1 MSLYT
6 IGKMILSAA
15 FYPMFRIKVYGKEHV
30 PKEGP
35 VLVCSNH
42 ISNFDPPILGIT
54 CPRDI
59 AFMGKS
65 ELFKPKPLGWLM
77 KNLNVFPV
85 KRGMQDR
92 GALRVGLDILAEG
105 KTMGLFPEGTRSK
118 DGKLGSPLPG
128 IGFFAMRSEAK
139 VVPCAIIGSYK
150 GVKALKVIYGPPIDM
165 EELKERK
172 APAKEVSEVIMDE
185 IQLLINKHVG

>member
-6 IGKMILSAA
+6 VGKVIVSAVL
-15 FYPMFRIKVYGKEHV
+15 YPIFRIKVYGKEHV

-65 ELFKPKPLGWLM
+65 ELFKFKPLGFLM
-77 KNLNVFPV
+77 KHLNVFPV

-92 GALRVGLDILAEG
+92 SAIRVGLDILAEG

-118 DGKLGSPLPG
+118 DGKLGKPLPG

-165 EELKERK
+165 EELRARK
-172 APAKEVSEVIMDE
+172 APAKEVSQVIMDE

>member
-6 IGKMILSAA
+6 FGKMVVSAVL
-15 FYPMFRIKVYGKEHV
+15 YPVFRIKVYGKEHV

-42 ISNFDPPILGIT
+42 ISNFDPPVLGIT

-65 ELFKPKPLGWLM
+65 ELFKFKPLGWLM

-92 GALRVGLDILAEG
+92 SALRVGLDLLAEG

-118 DGKLGSPLPG
+118 DGTLGAPLPG

-150 GVKALKVIYGPPIDM
+150 GVKPLKVIYGPPIDM
-165 EELKERK
+165 QELRERK
-172 APAKEVSEVIMDE
+172 APAKEVSQAIMDE
-185 IQLLINKHVG
+185 IQLLINEHV

>member
-6 IGKMILSAA
+6 FGKMVVSTVL
-15 FYPMFRIKVYGKEHV
+15 YPVFRIKVYGKEHV

-42 ISNFDPPILGIT
+42 ISNFDPPVLGIT

-65 ELFKPKPLGWLM
+65 ELFKFKPLGWLM

-92 GALRVGLDILAEG
+92 SALRVGLDLLAEG

-118 DGKLGSPLPG
+118 DGKLGAPLPG

-150 GVKALKVIYGPPIDM
+150 GVKPLKVIYGPPIDM
-165 EELKERK
+165 KELRERK
-172 APAKEVSEVIMDE
+172 APAKEVSQVIMDE
-185 IQLLINKHVG
+185 IQLLINEHVG

>member
-6 IGKMILSAA
+6 FGKMVVSTVL
-15 FYPMFRIKVYGKEHV
+15 YPVFRIKVYGKEHV

-42 ISNFDPPILGIT
+42 ISNFDPPVLGIT

-65 ELFKPKPLGWLM
+65 ELFKFKPLGWLM

-92 GALRVGLDILAEG
+92 SALRVGLDLLAEG

-118 DGKLGSPLPG
+118 DGTLGAPLPG

-150 GVKALKVIYGPPIDM
+150 GVKPLKVIYGPPIDM
-165 EELKERK
+165 QELRERK
-172 APAKEVSEVIMDE
+172 APAKEVSQAIMDE
-185 IQLLINKHVG
+185 IQLLINEHV